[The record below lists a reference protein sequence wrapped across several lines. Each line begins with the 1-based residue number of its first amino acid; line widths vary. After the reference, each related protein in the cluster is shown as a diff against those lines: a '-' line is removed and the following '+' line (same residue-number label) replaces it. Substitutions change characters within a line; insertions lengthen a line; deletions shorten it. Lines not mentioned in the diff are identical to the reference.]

1 MKIKKL
7 ITVISAVCLLLT
19 AFAVPSAGA
28 IDGKLVTSGAMLEIY
43 SGDRITETQN
53 LGSVAEAWSNA
64 MAKAN
69 NYTETVITMGSDW
82 EMDQLLTVKENCHIT
97 LDLNGH
103 YINRKRNGEII
114 RSGGVFHLEEKSVF
128 TLRDSN
134 PKSKG
139 FDGVKGGVI
148 AGGASTNY
156 GGGVYTED
164 AAQFRMQGGTIYNCK
179 SSYAGGAVCVDGSSM
194 DTKFIMTGGRIYGCQ
209 TVDSVDNCPGGGV
222 YLYKGVVDISN
233 AKIDNCYSEDDGGA
247 IYSER
252 GEIYLKN
259 VIFAGNR
266 AHEMGG
272 AIYLAHDTTKLQAT
286 YLNAQGCIFASNHS
300 DEEGGAVFI
309 RDNPTENRATVF
321 HDCKFRNNSAK
332 KDGGAI
338 YVDDD
343 NVGLSQCE
351 IVGNLTE
358 GSGGGVYVDGRY
370 WVTLKGLTVI
380 KDNISDK
387 SKGVADVALESR
399 TLGTAR
405 IMNAGLY
412 DGSVV
417 YVGSTSGSTQ
427 RISEWISQYQA
438 KYFKTYDGNISER
451 DSRTVQATMVS
462 TGSIFSN
469 GGLTAIL
476 IIGGLGVVGI
486 IILIIYKKK
495 KTKTNTNNATEGGE
509 ENDDIN

>member
-1 MKIKKL
+1 M
-7 ITVISAVCLLLT
+7 
-19 AFAVPSAGA
+19 
-28 IDGKLVTSGAMLEIY
+28 
-43 SGDRITETQN
+43 
-53 LGSVAEAWSNA
+53 
-64 MAKAN
+64 
-69 NYTETVITMGSDW
+69 
-82 EMDQLLTVKENCHIT
+82 
-97 LDLNGH
+97 
-103 YINRKRNGEII
+103 
-114 RSGGVFHLEEKSVF
+114 
-128 TLRDSN
+128 
-134 PKSKG
+134 
-139 FDGVKGGVI
+139 
-148 AGGASTNY
+148 
-156 GGGVYTED
+156 
-164 AAQFRMQGGTIYNCK
+164 
-179 SSYAGGAVCVDGSSM
+179 
-194 DTKFIMTGGRIYGCQ
+194 
-209 TVDSVDNCPGGGV
+209 
-222 YLYKGVVDISN
+222 
-233 AKIDNCYSEDDGGA
+233 
-247 IYSER
+247 
-252 GEIYLKN
+252 
-259 VIFAGNR
+259 
-266 AHEMGG
+266 
-272 AIYLAHDTTKLQAT
+272 
-286 YLNAQGCIFASNHS
+286 NAQGCIFACNHS

-380 KDNISDK
+380 KDNISSK

-399 TLGTAR
+399 ALGTAR

-417 YVGSTSGSTQ
+417 YVGSTSGSTK
-427 RISEWISQYQA
+427 RISEWISPYQA
-438 KYFKTYDGNISER
+438 KYFKTYDGNIVAR

-495 KTKTNTNNATEGGE
+495 KTKTKTNNATEGGE